1 MSKNFINNLFL
12 NNTNYYL
19 IVALTIEF
27 IEFLDIVLKTIMKIQ
42 IYFLNFLLC
51 FTNLIIAQNND
62 KDEDERKSIDSLT
75 IGLTKKKGVITSY
88 QKEDKIF
95 FEIDND
101 LLSKDLLMVT
111 RFVKFPANFQ
121 AYQNAGSKASEQLIH
136 FTKKNK
142 QLLIIQ
148 KSYINI
154 ADKKDPIA
162 KSVAQNNFPP
172 ILAAFPIKNNEKDR
186 FLIDVSKYFNNDS
199 PGFNI
204 LSTAQKKQ
212 FGIGSIDAK
221 RSFIDEVKSFK
232 ENIEIRHT
240 LTYRSS
246 KAPKDNS
253 TKTVSFQINHSI
265 ILLPAELMPIRYL
278 DPRVGW
284 FNLKKYNYSSEELKS
299 DEIRVIQRWR
309 LEPKDLD
316 AYTQGELVEPIKPIV
331 YYIDPA
337 TPIKWR
343 PYFKKGIQD
352 WAKVFEKAGFK
363 NAIIAKDAPSEEED
377 PNFSLEDVRY
387 SSIRYVATTTRNA
400 TGPRVSDPRT
410 GEIIESDIIWYHNHL
425 RSYRN
430 RYLLETGAANP
441 KARTLDT
448 PEGEIGE
455 MIRRVISHEVGHA
468 LGLPHNMKAS
478 SAYPVDSLRSGSFTQ
493 KNGIATTIMDYAR
506 YNYVAQPGD
515 ENIRFVR
522 QLGPYDD
529 YSIEWGYRFFP
540 METSETEKVS
550 LRKMVDKKSMN
561 PLYMYGSGGN
571 DPNTQT
577 ENIGDDPIKAS
588 YYGIKNLKIVVSNLD
603 DWTTK
608 KGQSYEDLNEL
619 YNETIGVYRRYIY
632 HVIKMIGGINETVM
646 VKGQDNVPYQSLNA
660 KEQKRALGFLGQN
673 LWQTQSWLMN
683 PNLISK
689 IKSKGILKVLQN
701 LQFSALNQILSIRR
715 LNRMISA
722 ENTIIG
728 DGLSPETLIE
738 KLFHTFFKENMPLDD
753 SVIAL
758 QIRFAER
765 VKKLVNENELNPK
778 LKSTLLAFQKL
789 IYKTAKK
796 KTKIGKVSEK
806 NHYLYLTKISD
817 IP

>member
-1 MSKNFINNLFL
+1 
-12 NNTNYYL
+12 
-19 IVALTIEF
+19 
-27 IEFLDIVLKTIMKIQ
+27 MKIQ
-42 IYFLNFLLC
+42 IYFLNLLLC

-121 AYQNAGSKASEQLIH
+121 AYQNAGSKTSEQLIH
-136 FTKKNK
+136 FSKKNK

-204 LSTAQKKQ
+204 LSAAQKKQ
-212 FGIGSIDAK
+212 FGIGSIDSK

-265 ILLPAELMPIRYL
+265 ILLPTELMPIRYL

-316 AYTQGELVEPIKPIV
+316 AYTQGQLVEPIKPIV

-343 PYFKKGIQD
+343 PYFKKGIED

-377 PNFSLEDVRY
+377 SNFSLEDVRY

-561 PLYMYGSGGN
+561 PIYMYGSGGN

-660 KEQKRALGFLGQN
+660 KEQKRALSFLGQN

-722 ENTIIG
+722 KNTIIG
-728 DGLSPETLIE
+728 DGLSPEALIE

-753 SVIAL
+753 SVMAL

-806 NHYLYLTKISD
+806 NHYLYLTKISE

>member
-1 MSKNFINNLFL
+1 
-12 NNTNYYL
+12 
-19 IVALTIEF
+19 
-27 IEFLDIVLKTIMKIQ
+27 MKIQ
-42 IYFLNFLLC
+42 IYFLNLLLC

-62 KDEDERKSIDSLT
+62 RDEDERKSIDSLT

-88 QKEDKIF
+88 QKADKIF

-121 AYQNAGSKASEQLIH
+121 AYQNAGSKTSEQLIH
-136 FTKKNK
+136 FSKKNK

-204 LSTAQKKQ
+204 LSAAQKKQ
-212 FGIGSIDAK
+212 FGIGSIDSN

-265 ILLPAELMPIRYL
+265 ILLPTELMPIRYL

-316 AYTQGELVEPIKPIV
+316 AYTQGQLVEPIKPIV

-343 PYFKKGIQD
+343 PYFKKGIED

-561 PLYMYGSGGN
+561 PIYMYGSGGN

-728 DGLSPETLIE
+728 DGLSPEALIE

-753 SVIAL
+753 SVMAL

-806 NHYLYLTKISD
+806 NHYLYLTKISE

>member
-1 MSKNFINNLFL
+1 
-12 NNTNYYL
+12 
-19 IVALTIEF
+19 
-27 IEFLDIVLKTIMKIQ
+27 MKIQ
-42 IYFLNFLLC
+42 IYFLILLLC
-51 FTNLIIAQNND
+51 FTNLIIAQKNN

-95 FEIDND
+95 FEIGND

-142 QLLIIQ
+142 HLLIIQ

-204 LSTAQKKQ
+204 LSAAQKKQ
-212 FGIGSIDAK
+212 FGIGSIDSK

-316 AYTQGELVEPIKPIV
+316 AYTQGQLVEPIKPIV

-343 PYFKKGIQD
+343 PYFKKGIED

-363 NAIIAKDAPSEEED
+363 NAIIAKDSPSEEED

-522 QLGPYDD
+522 QLGPYDN

-577 ENIGDDPIKAS
+577 
-588 YYGIKNLKIVVSNLD
+588 
-603 DWTTK
+603 
-608 KGQSYEDLNEL
+608 
-619 YNETIGVYRRYIY
+619 
-632 HVIKMIGGINETVM
+632 
-646 VKGQDNVPYQSLNA
+646 
-660 KEQKRALGFLGQN
+660 
-673 LWQTQSWLMN
+673 
-683 PNLISK
+683 
-689 IKSKGILKVLQN
+689 
-701 LQFSALNQILSIRR
+701 
-715 LNRMISA
+715 
-722 ENTIIG
+722 
-728 DGLSPETLIE
+728 
-738 KLFHTFFKENMPLDD
+738 
-753 SVIAL
+753 
-758 QIRFAER
+758 
-765 VKKLVNENELNPK
+765 
-778 LKSTLLAFQKL
+778 
-789 IYKTAKK
+789 
-796 KTKIGKVSEK
+796 
-806 NHYLYLTKISD
+806 
-817 IP
+817 

>member
-1 MSKNFINNLFL
+1 
-12 NNTNYYL
+12 
-19 IVALTIEF
+19 
-27 IEFLDIVLKTIMKIQ
+27 MKIQ
-42 IYFLNFLLC
+42 IYFLILLLC
-51 FTNLIIAQNND
+51 FTNLIIAQKNN

-121 AYQNAGSKASEQLIH
+121 AYQNAGSKTSEQLIH

-204 LSTAQKKQ
+204 LSAAQKKQ
-212 FGIGSIDAK
+212 FGIGSVDAR

-265 ILLPAELMPIRYL
+265 ILLPTELMPIRYL

-343 PYFKKGIQD
+343 PYFKKGIED

-377 PNFSLEDVRY
+377 SNFSLEDVRY

-478 SAYPVDSLRSGSFTQ
+478 SAYPVDSLRSGYFTQ

-561 PLYMYGSGGN
+561 PIYMYGSGGN

-632 HVIKMIGGINETVM
+632 HVIKMIGGINETIM

-660 KEQKRALGFLGQN
+660 KEQKRALSFLGQN

-728 DGLSPETLIE
+728 DGLSPEALIE

-753 SVIAL
+753 SVMAL

-806 NHYLYLTKISD
+806 NHYLYLTKISE